1 MDDITPYLRYLFRTA
16 RGSGRYARPLNPP
29 SGRLRKGVVNRI
41 LYYTGSFNP
50 PHAGHL
56 AALKYAVKHCGEDYN
71 VVAIVVEMTHDES
84 LEKKCR
90 QQPGTLLLP
99 SLTRMMY
106 WEKALL
112 QDEDLA
118 NKCWVVGGYDF
129 CEWAAGFKD
138 LVEGVTASSGFDVR
152 VANLIGGDY
161 IRPDWSSMY
170 RLIGPSDFIV
180 SNISRPVEI
189 QDDQGWM
196 ITLAGCEPWEKIS
209 DDEEAGAV
217 VWSCKKQ
224 VYQDYTIRFVGASEP
239 MSPSP
244 SSTAVQQAIATS
256 GPEELEENLRRSGA
270 LVHEILAMAIR
281 NWNW

>member
-1 MDDITPYLRYLFRTA
+1 MVCASVRTA
-16 RGSGRYARPLNPP
+16 HGSGRYAAPVNQPP
-29 SGRLRKGVVNRI
+29 ALLRNGVVNRI

-56 AALKYAVKHCGEDYN
+56 AGLKYAVKHCGEDYN
-71 VVAIVVEMTHDES
+71 VVAIVVEMTPDES
-84 LEKKCR
+84 LETKFR

-106 WEKALL
+106 WERALL

-118 NKCWVVGGYDF
+118 NKCW
-129 CEWAAGFKD
+129 
-138 LVEGVTASSGFDVR
+138 AS
-152 VANLIGGDY
+152 
-161 IRPDWSSMY
+161 
-170 RLIGPSDFIV
+170 PS
-180 SNISRPVEI
+180 
-189 QDDQGWM
+189 
-196 ITLAGCEPWEKIS
+196 
-209 DDEEAGAV
+209 GAV

-224 VYQDYTIRFVGASEP
+224 VYQDYTIRFVSASEP

-244 SSTAVQQAIATS
+244 SSTAIQLAIATS
-256 GPEELEENLRRSGA
+256 GPEELEENLHRSGA